1 MFRDPVFSAERRVIR
16 VDPQGLRATPPGPPG
31 RDYRNRFAANQN
43 METKQGGRD
52 DHDRTLWMSVPEY
65 SDA

>member
-1 MFRDPVFSAERRVIR
+1 M
-16 VDPQGLRATPPGPPG
+16 PPGPPG

-52 DHDRTLWMSVPEY
+52 DHDPDAVDERAGTL
-65 SDA
+65 